1 MLLRN
6 IQEASLIRANY
17 LLSQEKVEEGVKSIK
32 PELDS
37 LSNLF
42 GLEFDKGLYIILFD
56 EVDFKD
62 SKALLNSKNLKV
74 QYFFQ
79 TFPKDIEKDNFIN
92 FFAEILMR
100 TKNSNTV
107 REIMDSLQNIL
118 KLTDE
123 NQLKIL
129 LSFVLSKNP
138 KYYNDALSYLYN
150 KCKELEK
157 NKKMSKINPTLSQDI
172 ILILSRK
179 KNKIIQP
186 KEKTSK
192 NIIVEQNK
200 ENGQDENSGIKNDL
214 CFHNF
219 NIFSRDNSKKPKK
232 SDAELLLSMIDEDEL
247 NKDLIPLEKIYEDLG
262 PMIFNK
268 NINIPKSPLI
278 DDSMAAK
285 KIADFILN
293 ILKKPSFT
301 EDKEIRI
308 MNKVFLKSLDLE
320 QEAKNVDESS
330 DKQQIEWNFD
340 NFYKMYKNKIDEI
353 NPKDIYDNLDSPSF
367 SIKDKKKFELFMNIL
382 KSLGII
388 KNNNYDLFFDFIFKK
403 WNNEENQIEFL
414 QYLISNPQTDTFNFK
429 MFKGKRTKQ
438 HLELNFS
445 ISKSSSSFLIY

>member
-100 TKNSNTV
+100 TKNSNTI

-179 KNKIIQP
+179 KK
-186 KEKTSK
+186 
-192 NIIVEQNK
+192 
-200 ENGQDENSGIKNDL
+200 
-214 CFHNF
+214 
-219 NIFSRDNSKKPKK
+219 
-232 SDAELLLSMIDEDEL
+232 
-247 NKDLIPLEKIYEDLG
+247 
-262 PMIFNK
+262 
-268 NINIPKSPLI
+268 
-278 DDSMAAK
+278 
-285 KIADFILN
+285 
-293 ILKKPSFT
+293 
-301 EDKEIRI
+301 
-308 MNKVFLKSLDLE
+308 
-320 QEAKNVDESS
+320 
-330 DKQQIEWNFD
+330 
-340 NFYKMYKNKIDEI
+340 
-353 NPKDIYDNLDSPSF
+353 
-367 SIKDKKKFELFMNIL
+367 
-382 KSLGII
+382 
-388 KNNNYDLFFDFIFKK
+388 
-403 WNNEENQIEFL
+403 
-414 QYLISNPQTDTFNFK
+414 
-429 MFKGKRTKQ
+429 
-438 HLELNFS
+438 
-445 ISKSSSSFLIY
+445 